1 MKLWFIFLI
10 ASFGLRAEVLHRS
23 KVIYLDADKNNQ
35 ETPLAYLASGKVVKL
50 SLLSQE
56 ERKKMRKAQEGN
68 RLLEFRL
75 SYEREVITFEDIS
88 DDKLPNRGI
97 QAKTNRILS
106 PFVPSVIGSPMEAR
120 AIFQDAKKNPIDSQ
134 CFNRA
139 HVWTYEWRLK
149 YHLFTSKA
157 WLFFSRKYI
166 RKFDFEWW
174 FHVAPYFH
182 VIEAGRVVE
191 RIADVKYAKGPI
203 NFKAWTDI
211 FVRNKADCPVVNTYS
226 EQANYPESRW
236 CSIMKSSMYYYQ
248 PIDLELLELD
258 GIEKSHWSEAELKMA
273 YQEAFE
279 ILL

>member
-10 ASFGLRAEVLHRS
+10 ASFGLRAEVMHRS
-23 KVIYLDADKNNQ
+23 KVIYLDAEKNSQ
-35 ETPLAYLASGKVVKL
+35 EIPMAFLASGKVVKL
-50 SLLSQE
+50 SYLSKPMQ
-56 ERKKMRKAQEGN
+56 KKIAKAQREN

-75 SYEREVITFEDIS
+75 SHEREVISFEEIS
-88 DDKLPNRGI
+88 TEKILYSDVK
-97 QAKTNRILS
+97 AKQNKMTP

-120 AIFQDAKKNPIDSQ
+120 AIFQDAKKNTLDSQ

-139 HVWTYEWRLK
+139 HVWAYEWRLK

-211 FVRNKADCPVVNTYS
+211 FVRNKADCSVVDTYS

-258 GIEKSHWSEAELKMA
+258 GIERTHWSENELKMA